1 MKKLVF
7 ILLGILAVNTLAAQN
22 VVTQMNIHFAGGG
35 IKKYDKSQIDFVDF
49 SQFVQ
54 DDEEFADSIKGIS
67 EGNYND
73 ESIWEQGY
81 ISGGK
86 GYPAENRYRIKQYVG
101 DSVDIVIIKDNYRSY
116 LCAYENDI
124 WKGFWNGVDFSSK
137 GSLQSHK
144 INLEEF
150 RLLYPMYNFK
160 IVALKAGN
168 KPLSVVDVCNNFE
181 FYNSYYYYNVY
192 VPKEQASHP
201 QPILTF
207 IDDDGSAEQPAHWKE
222 LYDSCGVTPSM
233 AIITNQVGNQNR
245 ITWETIEE
253 LSQIGFEF
261 ISHTHNH
268 KNITTLSHD
277 ELVADLERS
286 KNVLSE
292 HNCNDDLLVYPGNH
306 HSEATDSIVRRLFKG
321 AFWQGDYMNIPP
333 LDKVAINRYSI
344 LNTSYKINVTTP
356 SGDVKSVYPV
366 KSEQELRSIIDDT
379 ILRGGWTVFMCHFRN
394 SYSDGYH
401 YDDEVRDR
409 IISLCRYAKSKGV
422 RIMTAGEGLKEYT
435 R

>member
-1 MKKLVF
+1 MKRLVF
-7 ILLGILAVNTLAAQN
+7 FFMGFLSVICALAQH
-22 VVTQMNIHFAGGG
+22 VVTQMNIHLVEGRT
-35 IKKYDKSQIDFVDF
+35 KTYNSSQIDFVNF

-54 DDEEFADSIKGIS
+54 TDEEYADSIKRVN

-81 ISGGK
+81 IYGGK

-124 WKGFWNGVDFSSK
+124 WKGFWNGVEFSSK

-160 IVALKAGN
+160 IVALKADD

-181 FYNSYYYYNVY
+181 FYNSSYYYNVY

-207 IDDDGSAEQPAHWKE
+207 IDDDGFAEQPAHWKE

-233 AIITNQVGNQNR
+233 AIITNRVENQNR

-333 LDKVAINRYSI
+333 LNKVAINRYSI
-344 LNTSYKINVTTP
+344 LNTSYKIEVTTP
-356 SGDVKSVYPV
+356 AGDYKSVYPV
-366 KSEQELRSIIDDT
+366 KTEQELRNIIDET
-379 ILRGGWTVFMCHFRN
+379 ILRGGWTVFMCHLLNDYN
-394 SYSDGYH
+394 SGYH
-401 YDDEVRDR
+401 YDDDFRDR